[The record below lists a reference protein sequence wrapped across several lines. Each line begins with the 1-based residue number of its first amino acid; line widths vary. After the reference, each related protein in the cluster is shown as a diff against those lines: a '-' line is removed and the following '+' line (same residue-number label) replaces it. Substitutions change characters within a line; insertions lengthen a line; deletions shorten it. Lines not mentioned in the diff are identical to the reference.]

1 MGSILDSKNKFFS
14 SKKRVLKTKG
24 DRLGWEPLDSVKP
37 SKLSHIVG
45 NGEVVNGQYSVTSYL
60 PKLIP

>member
-1 MGSILDSKNKFFS
+1 MGSILDAKNKFLS
-14 SKKRVLKTKG
+14 SKKHILKTKG
-24 DRLGWEPLDSVKP
+24 DRLGWEPLDSVKS
-37 SKLSHIVG
+37 SKLNHSVG